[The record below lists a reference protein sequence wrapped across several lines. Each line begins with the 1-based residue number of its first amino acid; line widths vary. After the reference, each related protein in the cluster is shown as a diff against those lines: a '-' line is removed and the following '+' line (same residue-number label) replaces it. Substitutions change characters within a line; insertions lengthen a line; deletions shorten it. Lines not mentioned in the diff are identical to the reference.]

1 VAFIPSVVE
10 GQPEKVRGAAAN
22 RWTMLPRM
30 SKGTVQRVSIA
41 FLVLAIIDIVIGQ
54 KTLGMVFAA
63 LAIALSLGAGY
74 LSRDS
79 SKPGKGR

>member
-1 VAFIPSVVE
+1 
-10 GQPEKVRGAAAN
+10 
-22 RWTMLPRM
+22 MMPRF
-30 SKGTVQRVSIA
+30 SKATLQRVSIA

-54 KTLGMVFAA
+54 KTLGMVFAG